1 MRSVRG
7 VTTPR
12 VGERVDSHL
21 PPGLQLRNRPRH
33 SADSPSYARSV
44 DGPAVLRHPAESVG
58 LGERTRVPRSV
69 VRGHTGL
76 IACSINTGC
85 CKSYNPALRM
95 PLLSGSRLGPY
106 EILDLLGAG
115 GMGEVYRA
123 RDTRLDRTVALKVL
137 PDSLTSDEP
146 SRARF
151 QREAK
156 AISALNHPHI
166 CALYDLGRTDGID
179 FLVLE
184 LLEGE
189 TLAARLARGSVPL
202 SQVLRIGSEIA
213 DALGAAHRQGIVHRD
228 LKPGNIMLT
237 PTGVKLL
244 DFGLAKPAPIL
255 PAAVTM
261 AQPGELTVH
270 GTIVGTLQYMAP
282 EQVQGLEA
290 DARTDIFALG
300 AILHEMAT
308 GRRAFEG
315 QGQASLIAKILET
328 DPPTVSS
335 LVPVAPPALDQLVQR
350 CLAKDAGDRWQSAH
364 DLGLQLRWM
373 QSQVS
378 GTAIGTATKLRISQ
392 RRAWLPW
399 TVAALCALV
408 AAGACCCRA
417 SRRLWGS

>member
-1 MRSVRG
+1 
-7 VTTPR
+7 
-12 VGERVDSHL
+12 
-21 PPGLQLRNRPRH
+21 
-33 SADSPSYARSV
+33 
-44 DGPAVLRHPAESVG
+44 
-58 LGERTRVPRSV
+58 
-69 VRGHTGL
+69 
-76 IACSINTGC
+76 
-85 CKSYNPALRM
+85 M

-137 PDSLTSDEP
+137 PDSLASDEP
-146 SRARF
+146 SRARL

-166 CALYDLGRTDGID
+166 CALYDLGRIDATD

-189 TLAARLARGSVPL
+189 TLAARLSRGALPL

-255 PAAVTM
+255 PTAVTL

-290 DARTDIFALG
+290 DGRTDIFALG

-315 QGQASLIAKILET
+315 QGQASLIAKILEM

-350 CLAKDAGDRWQSAH
+350 CLAKDAGDRW
-364 DLGLQLRWM
+364 
-373 QSQVS
+373 
-378 GTAIGTATKLRISQ
+378 
-392 RRAWLPW
+392 
-399 TVAALCALV
+399 
-408 AAGACCCRA
+408 
-417 SRRLWGS
+417 

>member
-1 MRSVRG
+1 MLSFLLP
-7 VTTPR
+7 VTPEAA
-12 VGERVDSHL
+12 GSSPVD
-21 PPGLQLRNRPRH
+21 
-33 SADSPSYARSV
+33 
-44 DGPAVLRHPAESVG
+44 
-58 LGERTRVPRSV
+58 PRSV
-69 VRGHTGL
+69 VRGDTGL
-76 IACSINTGC
+76 IDCSINTGC
-85 CKSYNPALRM
+85 RKSYNPALRM

-137 PDSLTSDEP
+137 PGSLTSDEP

-184 LLEGE
+184 LLQGE

-228 LKPGNIMLT
+228 LKPANVMLT

-255 PAAVTM
+255 PSGVTM
-261 AQPGELTVH
+261 AQTGDLTAH

-300 AILHEMAT
+300 AILHEMVT

-335 LVPVAPPALDQLVQR
+335 LVPIAPPALDQLVQR
-350 CLAKDAGDRWQSAH
+350 CLAKDPADRWQSAH

-373 QSQVS
+373 QSQLS
-378 GTAIGTATKLRISQ
+378 GTAIGTATMRRTPQK
-392 RRAWLPW
+392 RAWLPW
-399 TVAALCALV
+399 TVAALCASSPQERLLLPLRPAAV
-408 AAGACCCRA
+408 EPVPPMRFDVSLPRDARAGHAAGRSRDFTRRA
-417 SRRLWGS
+417 IARVRRRPEW